1 MCKEHDTE
9 EDKICE
15 ELMRTDSGR
24 EAITKAYARMEYCRR
39 RACRLAK
46 HAKHDKEKRG

>member
-1 MCKEHDTE
+1 MYKKHNTE

-39 RACRLAK
+39 RAYMLAK
-46 HAKHDKEKRG
+46 QKGGK